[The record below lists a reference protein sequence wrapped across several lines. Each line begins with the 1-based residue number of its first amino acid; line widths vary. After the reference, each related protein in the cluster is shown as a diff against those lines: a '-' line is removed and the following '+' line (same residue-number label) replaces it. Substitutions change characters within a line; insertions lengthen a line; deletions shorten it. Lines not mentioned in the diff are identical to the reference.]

1 LSVRGFLLQST
12 YRIRNGRA
20 VVHLYG
26 RLETGEP
33 FLVTDDR
40 QKPHFFVAADD
51 AERAL
56 LFGAENVSPTRLTTF
71 DGRPVS
77 RVDVRLPADTRPL
90 RRRFHEQGIVCFEA
104 DVLFARRYLID
115 RGIRGALEIDGEGR
129 PGEGRPGEGRPGEG
143 PLRVFHNP
151 EIGPSTWKPDLA
163 VLSFDIE
170 TDPRA
175 ERLLSIALH
184 GRGAAGAEVSEVLLF
199 CPRDLPAP
207 AGAVPFSKER
217 DLLAG
222 FCRRVR
228 EIDPDVLTGW
238 NAIDFDLRVLDK
250 MARAWNVRLDLGR
263 GPGALRLRES
273 RFPWASLEAEVSGR
287 VTVDG
292 IHLLRGSFV
301 RMEQYSLDA
310 VAREVLG
317 EGKLITGHDRAREIV
332 ASFLHD
338 RDKLV
343 AYNLTDA
350 RLVLEILDR
359 LGLIEL
365 SVQRSLLT
373 GLPIDRVAG
382 SIAAFDFLYLSEL
395 GRRGVVAPSVEDAAE
410 PASETAANLGGHVL
424 DPQPGLYEN
433 VLVFDFKSLYPS
445 VIRTFQI
452 DPLGYLPERRD
463 EDDAVVAPNG
473 AAFRRGD
480 NILPGLVDELFPRR
494 EAAKA
499 AGNKIASHAIK
510 ILMNSFYGVLGTT
523 ACRFYRPEIA
533 SAVTSFGRAILIWSE
548 ERFKSYGYSV
558 IYGDTDSLFVVS
570 GEDDAASALA
580 RGERLA
586 ADLNRDLAGHVLA
599 TWQVESRLELQLE
612 RLYRRLLLPPMR
624 HGRGG
629 ARKRYAGLVE
639 EDGRSEVVFT
649 GMEVVRR
656 DWTELAKQVQR
667 ELYERLFHDR
677 ELGDYLRGVV
687 ADLRAGRL
695 DDLLVYKK
703 GLRKSLEEY
712 TATTPPHVAAARKM
726 TGRAR
731 RLIAYVVT
739 SAGAEPAGERA
750 SAIDYEHYVQKQVR
764 PVAEPVLGILGLD
777 FDKVIG
783 DDAQLELF

>member
-1 LSVRGFLLQST
+1 MSERGFILQST
-12 YRIRNGRA
+12 YRIRNGRP

-26 RLETGEP
+26 RLESGES

-40 QKPHFFVAADD
+40 ERPHFFVAADD
-51 AERAL
+51 MERAA
-56 LFGAENVSPTRLTTF
+56 LFGAENVSPSRLETF
-71 DGRPVS
+71 DGRPAA

-90 RRRFHEQGIVCFEA
+90 RRRFNEHGIACYEA

-115 RGIRGALEIDGEGR
+115 RGIRGALEIRGTGR
-129 PGEGRPGEGRPGEG
+129 PGDGIG
-143 PLRVFHNP
+143 RVFHNP
-151 EIGPSTWKPDLA
+151 EVGPSTWKPDLA

-170 TDPRA
+170 TNPRA
-175 ERLLSIALH
+175 ERLLSIGLH
-184 GRGAAGAEVSEVLLF
+184 GRGSAGEEVSEVLLF
-199 CPRDLPAP
+199 CPRDFSAP
-207 AGAVPFSKER
+207 AGAIPFRKER

-222 FCRRVR
+222 FCRRVK

-250 MARAWNVRLDLGR
+250 MARSWNVRLELGR
-263 GPGALRLRES
+263 GPGDLRLLES
-273 RFPWASLEAEVSGR
+273 RFPWASLEAQVPGR
-287 VTVDG
+287 VVVDG

-301 RMEQYSLDA
+301 RMESYSLDA

-317 EGKLITGHDRAREIV
+317 EGKLMTGHDRAQEIV

-338 RDKLV
+338 REKLV

-350 RLVLEILDR
+350 RLVLDILER

-395 GRRGVVAPSVEDAAE
+395 RRRGVVAPSVEGVADPGSEAE
-410 PASETAANLGGHVL
+410 ANLGGHVL

-452 DPLGYLPERRD
+452 DPLGFNPEPR
-463 EDDAVVAPNG
+463 EDDDAIVAPNG
-473 AAFRRGD
+473 AAFRRGE

-499 AGNKIASHAIK
+499 AGNQIASHAIK

-548 ERFKSYGYSV
+548 ERFRTYGYTV

-570 GEDDAASALA
+570 GEDGAAPALA
-580 RGERLA
+580 LGERLV
-586 ADLNRDLAGHVLA
+586 ADLNRDLAAWVRD
-599 TWQVESRLELQLE
+599 TWRVESRLELQLE

-629 ARKRYAGLVE
+629 ARKRYVGLVDKGE
-639 EDGRSEVVFT
+639 GSEVVFT

-677 ELGDYLRGVV
+677 ELADYLRDVV
-687 ADLRAGRL
+687 QDLRAGRL
-695 DDLLVYKK
+695 DGLLVYKK

-726 TGRAR
+726 SGRAR

-739 SAGAEPAGERA
+739 TAGAEPAAERV

-764 PVAEPVLGILGLD
+764 PVAEPVLAVLGLD
-777 FDKVIG
+777 FDKVVG